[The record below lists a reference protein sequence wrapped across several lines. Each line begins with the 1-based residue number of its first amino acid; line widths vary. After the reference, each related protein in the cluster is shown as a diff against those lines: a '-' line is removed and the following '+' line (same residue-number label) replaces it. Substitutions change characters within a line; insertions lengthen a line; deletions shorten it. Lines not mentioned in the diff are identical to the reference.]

1 MSDPIIKPIGTFTNE
16 ERDLPKRS
24 LARDIDWFVC
34 AVAALT
40 ALATFGLSA
49 YFFYGFTQT
58 DTGFW
63 TLASSLALCFGV
75 GSLAYVPAAISAKV
89 ALNSARGI
97 LDGSA
102 YGLAVILSLPWLLL
116 SCVFIFASALPKIY
130 GIIALIIS
138 ALLLVWALS
147 RLVKRPKLD
156 KI

>member
-1 MSDPIIKPIGTFTNE
+1 MSDPIIRPIGAPKSDE
-16 ERDLPKRS
+16 QVAKRS
-24 LARDIDWFVC
+24 LARDIDRFIC
-34 AVAALT
+34 ALAALT

-63 TLASSLALCFGV
+63 TLASSFGLCFGV
-75 GSLAYVPAAISAKV
+75 GSLAYVPAAICAKG

-97 LDGSA
+97 HNWGGYL
-102 YGLAVILSLPWLLL
+102 LALILTLPWLLL

-138 ALLLVWALS
+138 AGLLVWALS
-147 RLVKRPKLD
+147 RLRMT
-156 KI
+156 

>member
-1 MSDPIIKPIGTFTNE
+1 MPDPIIRPIGAPTNE
-16 ERDLPKRS
+16 ERSPVRRS
-24 LARDIDWFVC
+24 LARDIDRIAC
-34 AVAALT
+34 IVATLT
-40 ALATFGLSA
+40 ALVTFGLSA

-63 TLASSLALCFGV
+63 TLASSFALCFGI

-97 LDGSA
+97 LDGNA
-102 YGLAVILSLPWLLL
+102 YLLVLILTLPWLLL

-138 ALLLVWALS
+138 ALLLIWALS
-147 RLVKRPKLD
+147 RFVKRPKLD